1 MRAHLLLT
9 SAAIGAT
16 LLAGGATTAQ
26 AAPVPSQ
33 TSTTSTATA
42 AAGRWVHDGNRG
54 ETSQSAVAVPSWC
67 ARGEVWNTDGRT
79 VGVRCD
85 VTFAYYAKVTCTNGT
100 TKKVAR
106 GVTTNDNRW
115 SYAYCTSFG
124 SSYRVVAG
132 TAGPVRA

>member
-1 MRAHLLLT
+1 MTSNLLRK
-9 SAAIGAT
+9 AALVASCAALI
-16 LLAGGATTAQ
+16 GGATVAQ

-33 TSTTSTATA
+33 TSMTSTATA
-42 AAGRWVHDGNRG
+42 AAGR
-54 ETSQSAVAVPSWC
+54 TSQSAAAVPSWC

-100 TKKVAR
+100 TTKVAR

-124 SSYRVVAG
+124 TSYRVVAG